1 MASIVAPRT
10 RDRKPL
16 ATYAQPKPSPA
27 VAAGG
32 RAEPSDEAAGTGT
45 GTGTVPVLV
54 RRACGVQGARVGEL
68 AAGRCRR

>member
-45 GTGTVPVLV
+45 GTVPVLV
-54 RRACGVQGARVGEL
+54 RRACDIQGARVGEL